1 MSTLVYSTET
11 GRIKPKAETIV
22 RPKGDGI
29 VRIARQTSGRKGN
42 GVSLISGLDLDDLE
56 LKKLAKTLKQRCG
69 CGGTVKNG
77 IIEIQSDNR
86 EMLKAYLESQNYKVK
101 IAGG

>member
-11 GRIKPKAETIV
+11 GRIKPQAETIE

-42 GVSLISGLDLDDLE
+42 GVSLITGLDLDDAE

-77 IIEIQSDNR
+77 VIEIQSDNR
-86 EMLKAYLESQNYKVK
+86 EMLKNYLESQNYRVK